1 MDTRS
6 STGLLATLA
15 ITLLVCLGVWGF
27 LSGSVIES
35 SGELLVPTLGTLVVA
50 VAVVAALI
58 AAGARS
64 TRWRQNPYW

>member
-6 STGLLATLA
+6 STGLGGTLA

-27 LSGSVIES
+27 LSGSVIEA
-35 SGELLVPTLGTLVVA
+35 SGDLLAATLGSLAVA
-50 VAVVAALI
+50 VVVVAALI
-58 AAGARS
+58 VVGARS